1 MVNTQISII
10 VPAYNV
16 EEYLPDC
23 IESILAQSFADFEL
37 ILVDD
42 GSTDR
47 SGAICDK
54 YTEVDARIRVF
65 HKPNGGVSSARNI
78 GLQNA
83 RGEWIVFVD
92 GDDVIP
98 PDALKTL
105 IKLATPDIDMVMAG
119 YEATRAN
126 GIKSETQPNIISKYI
141 TWELALAETFKP
153 TDFGYQGYCFSKLYR
168 TSIIKDNALSFNEN
182 IKFNEDRLFVVNFI
196 CRSKRNV
203 AYTTKDVY
211 SYFLREGGT
220 MSSLSKGYN
229 KDFATDFDAFL
240 LMCDIVKA
248 STRDKTLRKYFKSG
262 LCGSYKA
269 NHKMMISSN
278 AYDRNI
284 HSRML
289 KGLISKGA
297 LLLYVK
303 QELRSCIGNIAY
315 CSFLKSLPISIRIK
329 KININAYMAEDFKVS
344 ELEEQSSLEETY
356 TDCSIFQ
363 R

>member
-1 MVNTQISII
+1 MANTQISII

-42 GSTDR
+42 GSSDR

-54 YTEVDARIRVF
+54 YAEVDARIRVF
-65 HKPNGGVSSARNI
+65 HKSNGGVSSARNI
-78 GLQNA
+78 GLENA
-83 RGEWIVFVD
+83 NGEWIVFVD

-98 PDALKTL
+98 PDALETL
-105 IKLATPDIDMVMAG
+105 KNLASPDIDMVMAG
-119 YEATRAN
+119 YEAIGSNGMQQEEQPKVTSKHITR
-126 GIKSETQPNIISKYI
+126 EQ
-141 TWELALAETFKP
+141 ALAETFKP

-196 CRSKRNV
+196 CRSKRQM
-203 AYTTKDVY
+203 AYTTKVVY
-211 SYFLREGGT
+211 AYFLRKGGM

-229 KDFATDFDAFL
+229 QDFATDFDAFL
-240 LMCDIVKA
+240 LMCDIVQA
-248 STRDKTLRKYFKSG
+248 STKDKTLRKYFKSG

-269 NHKMMISSN
+269 NHKMMICSD
-278 AYDRNI
+278 AYNRNI

-297 LLLYVK
+297 LLLYVE
-303 QELRSCIGNIAY
+303 QELRSFIGNIGLLFFPQIIANKY
-315 CSFLKSLPISIRIK
+315 KNQK
-329 KININAYMAEDFKVS
+329 D
-344 ELEEQSSLEETY
+344 
-356 TDCSIFQ
+356 
-363 R
+363 